1 MKDRLYKW
9 LVVVVVL
16 LILTSI
22 ATITP
27 IIYIGTSHRID
38 YKKCSRK
45 YTIQYTLS
53 NTKLSKTDIKAKVD
67 KLFGNIQY
75 SLCEVDFKGSVLG
88 DCSIIEKNIRIDKN
102 LSLYNYT
109 FTLVHELVHLKYHT
123 KNERFCEFQ
132 AFKMLFESGDEF
144 LVNVARKYAN
154 YSLSGASLKE
164 YDCSGYIENYLKN
177 SENCLTLLEK

>member
-1 MKDRLYKW
+1 MVDKTDKW
-9 LVVVVVL
+9 LIAVVI
-16 LILTSI
+16 LIILI
-22 ATITP
+22 AIFTATP

-38 YKKCSRK
+38 YKKSSKK
-45 YTIQYTLS
+45 YTIEYTLG
-53 NTKLSKTDIKAKVD
+53 NGELSKTDIKEKID
-67 KLFGNIQY
+67 KLFNDFQY
-75 SLCEVDFKGSVLG
+75 SLCEANLEGSLLG
-88 DCSIIEKNIRIDKN
+88 DCNIIEKTVRIDKN
-102 LSLYNYT
+102 LNPYNFA
-109 FTLVHELVHLKYHT
+109 FTLAHELVHLQYHT